1 MRMAFGIAAFLV
13 CIGVI
18 VWIMSAIWL
27 PSAKQSLDVKKRVEP
42 QVQQMAGR
50 DAATGRPVSES
61 IKLAADKSGGRTNGF
76 IVTSIVED
84 GALAKFYGLKRG
96 DSIVEIG
103 PQTAKEIDQVDAAK
117 DFLTDAFQRQSEIV
131 VIRDG
136 TKLTL
141 PAKPAAGA
149 PKPAPA
155 QQSVEQQLQGITAPR

>member
-27 PSAKQSLDVKKRVEP
+27 PSAKQSLDVKKKIEP

-50 DAATGRPVSES
+50 DVTGRPVSET
-61 IKLAADKSGGRTNGF
+61 IKLDVDRSNGRVNGF
-76 IVTSIVED
+76 IVTSIVAD
-84 GALAKFYGLKRG
+84 GALAQFYGLKRG

-117 DFLTDAFQRQSEIV
+117 DYITDAFQRQSEIV

-141 PAKPAAGA
+141 PAKTAAGA
-149 PKPAPA
+149 PKPAP
-155 QQSVEQQLQGITAPR
+155 QQSIDQQLQGITAPR